1 MSKNFTRIISF
12 VLVFI
17 CGLLIVPYNTVSATT
32 LEDSVKSEG
41 TNIEARS
48 ALLMEPISGK
58 IVYEK
63 NIDEQYAPASV
74 TKIMT
79 MLLTIESVD
88 NGKISLDD
96 KVTCS
101 ENAKKMGGS
110 TMLLD
115 TGEIRTVEE
124 LIKGVAIA
132 SGNDAAVALAE
143 YIGGTEE
150 DFVVMMNTRAKE
162 LGMSKTTFKNCNGL
176 PADGHVSTAKDIALM
191 SRELLKH
198 PKILKYTGTY
208 METISEGRK
217 SPIELVNHNKLVRF
231 FEGCDGLKT
240 GFTNEAKYCI
250 SATATR
256 SNVRML
262 SVIMGA
268 PTYKIRNRDAGVL
281 LNYGFSKY
289 EGKNVVAKDEEVD
302 KVYMDEQ
309 GNRFFVAMAKDDL
322 TAIIPKGSSE
332 EIEKK
337 IVINE
342 LKKEYKQ
349 GEIVG
354 KCEVYLGEEKVGEV
368 EIYSDRDIKKGN
380 FFTNIKFNI
389 KNLFNKGV

>member
-143 YIGGTEE
+143 YLGGTEE

-256 SNVRML
+256 NNVRML